1 MVEAQA
7 AHAAILATSM
17 SEAAD
22 KLAAAVKAER
32 LRCEGL
38 QTIALNEAATL
49 HGIALEKQKKSTEE
63 TVSALTD
70 TISSMKDNIE
80 VTHTYTH
87 TYTHIY
93 IHTHIH
99 THRHKHTHRHT
110 YIQPLTQYTLSTLT
124 HRHIYNQ

>member
-1 MVEAQA
+1 MTAPSFTESVRQAVVEAQA

-38 QTIALNEAATL
+38 QTIALTEAATL

-87 TYTHIY
+87 TYTET
-93 IHTHIH
+93 HTHTH
-99 THRHKHTHRHT
+99 THTETHT
-110 YIQPLTQYTLSTLT
+110 Y
-124 HRHIYNQ
+124 NQ